1 MNFDFNLNDNSLL
14 NNGSIFNNGNAGKVD
29 NVSISVARKDA
40 NDNSNK
46 PDVQFVYK
54 DPSGA
59 EMNDGYYR
67 YTVDHAKDQEANE
80 KAARLKFGRLM
91 SIASCVIPEGFQ
103 FPNTQGMNPTQIED
117 ILLNTIE
124 GNATPDKKVNIFV
137 NYGRKN
143 NPSQYLR
150 VRNFNF
156 IEKANTPENASRL
169 RVNNNDDNMERM
181 SADTPEKNNTSGFGS
196 IPPAQGGSESFWGKQ

>member
-14 NNGSIFNNGNAGKVD
+14 NSGSIFNNGNAGKVN

-46 PDVQFVYK
+46 PDVQFIYK

-91 SIASCVIPEGFQ
+91 SIASCLIPEGFQ

-137 NYGRKN
+137 NYGRKI

-156 IEKANTPENASRL
+156 IEKADTPENASRL

-181 SADTPEKNNTSGFGS
+181 SADTPQTGNTPGFGN